1 MMPWDWIGMV
11 TIRSDTRRRTS
22 ITGTISRRPGS
33 RTPMTRPRRKSTPFS
48 YCWTI
53 RTDRASPT
61 STSTATTTTVSQPLM
76 SYPFLAG
83 TADRGDQPVLL
94 VRVLGAVAGWLGP
107 SLGEQRGRRR
117 PSGDAPARLTQLGVV
132 SLAACRRDG
141 RSAGADLDA
150 LGSGFLHFG
159 HQDLEYAVVGRGLDS
174 FCHHMGGQGDRPPEG
189 AVAALDPVE
198 LLLGGVMGEVAFA
211 LDGQQAILHG
221 DVQVVGVDP
230 GQLDRDQVGV
240 LALGDVQRRRPGRG
254 LGPTAALRL
263 AVQAERVGEH

>member
-189 AVAALDPVE
+189 AVA
-198 LLLGGVMGEVAFA
+198 
-211 LDGQQAILHG
+211 
-221 DVQVVGVDP
+221 
-230 GQLDRDQVGV
+230 
-240 LALGDVQRRRPGRG
+240 LGDVECWRPGRG
-254 LGPTAALRL
+254 RTAALRL
-263 AVQAERVGEH
+263 ALQAERVGEHRAHLGHLVLRAAQVLERVPPRHGGHPVSLLHGPCGPAARGRTP